1 MLKFKSFVNEDAPAN
16 AAGGGAVA
24 GIGVGPSGEPPRKK
38 KPKILRRRLVES
50 EDIKAHK
57 VPFEKNPHIGW
68 YKDKDHIVAYH
79 GTHERNLHSVL
90 KHGLAH
96 KDPKTGH
103 ISVAVDPHTAH
114 GYAAMSGSGGEA
126 NFRSAG
132 GGAVNTPHEHRA
144 VVKLHIP
151 KDWAEKHMD
160 HNLGGNVGE
169 SRKRMAHKE
178 EYESW
183 KKKNPSAGDHEYYAL
198 SELRFNKEI
207 PKHFVKGYMKKKDGG
222 EH

>member
-1 MLKFKSFVNEDAPAN
+1 MKRFSAFVAEDAPAN

-38 KPKILRRRLVES
+38 KLKILKRLMES

-90 KHGLAH
+90 KHGLTH

-126 NFRSAG
+126 GFRSAG

>member
-90 KHGLAH
+90 KHGLTH

-103 ISVAVDPHTAH
+103 ISVAVDVISLWPSTPTLPMDTQQCQDPGAKL
-114 GYAAMSGSGGEA
+114 GSWVPVSRWWSG
-126 NFRSAG
+126 
-132 GGAVNTPHEHRA
+132 
-144 VVKLHIP
+144 
-151 KDWAEKHMD
+151 
-160 HNLGGNVGE
+160 
-169 SRKRMAHKE
+169 
-178 EYESW
+178 
-183 KKKNPSAGDHEYYAL
+183 
-198 SELRFNKEI
+198 
-207 PKHFVKGYMKKKDGG
+207 
-222 EH
+222 

>member
-1 MLKFKSFVNEDAPAN
+1 MKSFSSFVAEDAPAN

-24 GIGVGPSGEPPRKK
+24 GIGVGPSGEPPKKK
-38 KPKILRRRLVES
+38 KPKIMKRLTES

-57 VPFEKNPHIGW
+57 IPFEKNPHIGW

-90 KHGLAH
+90 KHGL
-96 KDPKTGH
+96 T
-103 ISVAVDPHTAH
+103 
-114 GYAAMSGSGGEA
+114 
-126 NFRSAG
+126 
-132 GGAVNTPHEHRA
+132 
-144 VVKLHIP
+144 
-151 KDWAEKHMD
+151 
-160 HNLGGNVGE
+160 
-169 SRKRMAHKE
+169 HKE

-183 KKKNPSAGDHEYYAL
+183 KKKNPTSGDHEYYAL